1 MLSAQEYKSKIW
13 KALSAVVISFKIG
26 GLINFCSEQ
35 VVCTLSNDFNTDNIN
50 ICLTASG
57 KNVFLINKEN
67 PRCFGNHLLTVY
79 DVNFFSIFGFSTF
92 QKCL

>member
-1 MLSAQEYKSKIW
+1 MKPTSGKKGVKMLSAQEYKSKIW

-57 KNVFLINKEN
+57 KNVFFNK
-67 PRCFGNHLLTVY
+67 
-79 DVNFFSIFGFSTF
+79 
-92 QKCL
+92 

>member
-50 ICLTASG
+50 IC
-57 KNVFLINKEN
+57 
-67 PRCFGNHLLTVY
+67 
-79 DVNFFSIFGFSTF
+79 
-92 QKCL
+92 